1 MCIPASKHAVTKE
14 VNYQFARRI
23 SHVATTRGWLRR
35 YSTRKSNSRRSCP
48 MYLVCQSSRNKSVAA
63 TYDGRSN
70 RKDQRKM
77 AKREVGKRDFLFV
90 MWDGAGGTIVE
101 ARIIKKL
108 LRRGH
113 AVTVLGPA
121 ALEDGL
127 RSLGCDYVLDQAMAP
142 YSSVRDYPPDE
153 LVWLRD
159 HLWLGPA
166 PPPAHAGVPTVAGA
180 QAAAIG

>member
-1 MCIPASKHAVTKE
+1 
-14 VNYQFARRI
+14 
-23 SHVATTRGWLRR
+23 
-35 YSTRKSNSRRSCP
+35 
-48 MYLVCQSSRNKSVAA
+48 
-63 TYDGRSN
+63 
-70 RKDQRKM
+70 M
-77 AKREVGKRDFLFV
+77 AKREVGKRHFLFV

-153 LVWLRD
+153 FVWLRD

-166 PPPAHAGVPTVAGA
+166 RAHAHEVVED
-180 QAAAIG
+180 